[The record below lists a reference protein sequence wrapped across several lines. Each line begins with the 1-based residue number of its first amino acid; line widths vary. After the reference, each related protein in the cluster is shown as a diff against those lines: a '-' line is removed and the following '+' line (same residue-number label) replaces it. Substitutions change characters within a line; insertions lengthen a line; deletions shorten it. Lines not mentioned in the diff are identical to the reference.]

1 MPELPEV
8 ETVCRSLKPWL
19 TGRRVCRVHLGEY
32 LRCIATPEPSTFAAN
47 IEGRTINDIER
58 RGKFILIRLDSGVTA
73 TLHLRMTGEL
83 SVTTPETPFP
93 PHVHLHFD
101 LDDGHQLR
109 YRDVRKFGR
118 WSLLTPEQ
126 FQLFDQS
133 IGPEP
138 LDGSLTPETFAN
150 MLRSRKRILKPLLL
164 DQRFMAGIGN
174 IYADEAL
181 FRAGIHPRRNSSE
194 LTTEEASR
202 LLDEIRSVLNSALE
216 NRGTTLR
223 DYRDANGE
231 PGENLARLQIYSRN
245 AGEQCPRCG
254 TPIVREV
261 IGQRGTKICPHC
273 QPINRDAD

>member
-19 TGRRVCRVHLGEY
+19 EGRRICRVHLSDY
-32 LRCIATPEPSTFAAN
+32 QRCIATPGPTEFAER
-47 IEGRTINDIER
+47 IQGCMIVDVRR
-58 RGKFILIRLDSGVTA
+58 RGKFILIRLDSGDTT

-83 SVTTPETPFP
+83 SVATSNTPFP

-109 YRDVRKFGR
+109 YRDIRKFGR

-126 FQLFDQS
+126 FELFDQS

-138 LDGSLTPETFAN
+138 LEPELTPDQFAS
-150 MLRSRKRILKPLLL
+150 MLSGRKRILKPLLL
-164 DQRFMAGIGN
+164 DQTFIAGIGN

-181 FRAGIHPRRNSSE
+181 FRTGIHPRRKSDE
-194 LTTEEASR
+194 LSAAEAAR
-202 LLDEIRSVLNSALE
+202 LLDEIRSVLTSSLE

-245 AGEQCPRCG
+245 AGEPCPRCG

-261 IGQRGTKICPHC
+261 VGQRGTKICPSC
-273 QPINRDAD
+273 QPIDG

>member
-19 TGRRVCRVHLGEY
+19 IGRCVCQVHLGEY
-32 LRCIATPEPSTFAAN
+32 LRCIATPEPASFAAK
-47 IEGRTINDIER
+47 IRGQTITDIER
-58 RGKFILIRLDSGVTA
+58 RGKFILIHLDSGDTA

-83 SVTTPETPFP
+83 TVTAPDVPFP
-93 PHVHLHFD
+93 LHVHLFFD

-118 WSLLTPEQ
+118 WSLLTQDQ

-138 LDGSLTPETFAN
+138 LDDSLTPDTFAK

-164 DQRFMAGIGN
+164 DQGFIAGVGN

-181 FRAGIHPRRNSSE
+181 FRAGIHPRRKSNE
-194 LTTEEASR
+194 LSDDEAAR
-202 LLDEIRSVLNSALE
+202 LLDEIRLVLTSALE

-231 PGENLARLQIYSRN
+231 PGENLARLQIYSRS
-245 AGEQCPRCG
+245 AGESCPRCG
-254 TPIVREV
+254 APIVREV
-261 IGQRGTKICPHC
+261 VGQRGTKICPQC
-273 QPINRDAD
+273 QPIHGPR